1 MVRGAVRVPRMA
13 SGADTKKHGCGHD
26 KGKALKQLKKVLN
39 NLTTVTKDYKQIKKR
54 HKRLRTVTKSYS
66 LFIRHLAKVMYPQI
80 SIES

>member
-1 MVRGAVRVPRMA
+1 MRVPRMA

-39 NLTTVTKDYKQIKKR
+39 NLTTVSKDYKQIKTR
-54 HKRLRTVTKSYS
+54 HKKLQKVTESYN